1 MSLQKQTSTRE
12 TKSQEMNDTS
22 AYEDASFKI
31 SHTKSYEA
39 ASETASQTAPQKAS
53 RAAYQA
59 ALECFTRL
67 IWNSI
72 STIPTYWNK
81 RNFIAQYK
89 CLQGL
94 TFGFHSHQ
102 NKCYIE
108 ISLVHLSKDEIIT
121 LLKKGK
127 LHDELLTLYEL
138 AHLPFAENSLMNIDG
153 LDFDIVDYV
162 KIRLDLAINPKGHHQ
177 YLENWELMLS
187 RAQMWAQ
194 LNHRN
199 HSAATFLEGLQ
210 RLRRE

>member
-12 TKSQEMNDTS
+12 TRSQEMNDTS

-39 ASETASQTAPQKAS
+39 ASETASQTAPQTAS

-102 NKCYIE
+102 NKCSIE

-138 AHLPFAENSLMNIDG
+138 AHLPFAEYGLMNIDG
-153 LDFDIVDYV
+153 LDFDIIDYV
-162 KIRLDLAINPKGHHQ
+162 KIRLDLAINPKDHRQ
-177 YLENWELMLS
+177 YLENWEFMIS
-187 RAQMWAQ
+187 RAQIWGD
-194 LNHRN
+194 LKHT
-199 HSAATFLEGLQ
+199 AADFLEGLKS
-210 RLRRE
+210 LRRG

>member
-12 TKSQEMNDTS
+12 PKSRETNNAS
-22 AYEDASFKI
+22 GYEAASYKI
-31 SHTKSYEA
+31 SHTTSYEA
-39 ASETASQTAPQKAS
+39 ASQTASQT
-53 RAAYQA
+53 AYQA

-72 STIPTYWNK
+72 SKIPTYWNK

-121 LLKKGK
+121 LLETGK

-138 AHLPFAENSLMNIDG
+138 AHLPFAEYGLMNIDG
-153 LDFDIVDYV
+153 LDFDIIDYV
-162 KIRLDLAINPKGHHQ
+162 KIRLDLAIDPKDHRQ
-177 YLENWELMLS
+177 YLENWEFMLS
-187 RAQMWAQ
+187 RAQIWGD
-194 LNHRN
+194 LNHT
-199 HSAATFLEGLQ
+199 AADFLEGLQ
-210 RLRRE
+210 SLRRG